1 MSKEKM
7 KNSEEAETEIG
18 LDSDEVI
25 KDESREENQSRDD
38 EELTQLVLDQQK
50 QLEEL
55 EKQVEELRQ
64 SNLRKTAELDNMK
77 KRMQRDRAQIYESAK
92 AAAIE
97 QFLPVNDD
105 LKRTLK
111 VIEESGKTSESGV
124 EDAVKM
130 IFNKIQDVLQHYDV
144 QLIDQTGIPFNVN
157 LHDALIRQKP
167 EDDNVESDTVMEILE
182 NGYRMGDRT
191 IRHAKVIVSE

>member
-7 KNSEEAETEIG
+7 KNPEEAETEIG

-130 IFNKIQDVLQHYDV
+130 IFNKMQDVLQHYDV
-144 QLIDQTGIPFNVN
+144 QLIDQTGVPFNVN

>member
-7 KNSEEAETEIG
+7 KNPKEDDTDIG
-18 LDSDEVI
+18 LDSDEEI
-25 KDESREENQSRDD
+25 KNDSGVDSISSED

-50 QLEEL
+50 RLEEL

-92 AAAIE
+92 TAAIE

-111 VIEESGKTSESGV
+111 AIEDSEIQTESGL

-130 IFNKIQDVLQHYDV
+130 IFNKMQDVLQHYDV
-144 QLIDQTGIPFNVN
+144 RLIDQTGVPFNVD

-167 EDDNVESDTVMEILE
+167 GDDDVESDTVMEILE